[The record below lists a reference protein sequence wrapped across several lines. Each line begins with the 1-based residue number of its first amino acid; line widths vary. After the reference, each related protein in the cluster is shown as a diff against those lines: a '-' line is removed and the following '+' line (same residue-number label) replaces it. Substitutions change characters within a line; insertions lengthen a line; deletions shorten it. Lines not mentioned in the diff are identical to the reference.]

1 LHIRIDRIT
10 FASLKNNDMDN
21 PIQNGKRI
29 SLNQARLDE
38 SSYRW
43 LSNMVDWTDNDF
55 ITENDEISQEWTD
68 KVRRLNELN
77 KERLK
82 LINEFKDYVDEEALS
97 NEIKELIE
105 VHYYGRLKFGSI
117 RQDDFNYRRYEI
129 YFEEAEDDDLE
140 ESFGDDKKLDK
151 KLKAISNKYNV
162 VVRLSSYYISK

>member
-1 LHIRIDRIT
+1 
-10 FASLKNNDMDN
+10 M
-21 PIQNGKRI
+21 
-29 SLNQARLDE
+29 
-38 SSYRW
+38 
-43 LSNMVDWTDNDF
+43 
-55 ITENDEISQEWTD
+55 
-68 KVRRLNELN
+68 
-77 KERLK
+77 
-82 LINEFKDYVDEEALS
+82 DEEALS